1 MTPRSIRRAQER
13 KALKL
18 ARKAEKAALQN
29 REGEAAAAPVACEAP
44 PLAAKLATSLPLQR
58 VDQPHIRMA
67 DVAFLN
73 DSPSP
78 EILDEFSPELIAEA
92 NAVRERVWRRA
103 GLLPSQPGV
112 SNTKPAA
119 SPAPQAKTEPEALA
133 TNAVSSIQLA
143 ANRANSQLSTGA
155 TTPAGKQ
162 TVSFNAFRH
171 GLAGRFVILAS
182 ENENEF
188 KELYHG
194 LQHEHTPSTPTEHLL
209 IEGMAQ
215 HYWLAQRAL
224 GLQQFCFNEAGVCE
238 NDQQLALYLRYQTTH
253 DRAFHK
259 CLNDL
264 LKLRAEK
271 RKEQNGFVSQERKR
285 NEEARKEADEVRRQ
299 ARENRQQERHKWADL
314 MDSAKVDHQVLLN
327 MQLPGSEPFTKKA
340 IQRIIAVEKAAA

>member
-1 MTPRSIRRAQER
+1 MTPRSIRRAQEH
-13 KALKL
+13 KARKL
-18 ARKAEKAALQN
+18 ARKTERAAVQP
-29 REGEAAAAPVACEAP
+29 AAPEP
-44 PLAAKLATSLPLQR
+44 ISMK
-58 VDQPHIRMA
+58 DF
-67 DVAFLN
+67 AFLGE
-73 DSPSP
+73 PSL
-78 EILDEFSPELIAEA
+78 EILQEFSPELIAEA
-92 NAVRERVWRRA
+92 NAARERVWRRA
-103 GLLPSQPGV
+103 GL
-112 SNTKPAA
+112 A
-119 SPAPQAKTEPEALA
+119 SRATQVETEPEASA
-133 TNAVSSIQLA
+133 TYTVSPAQLA

-155 TTPAGKQ
+155 ITPEGKE

-171 GLAGRFVILAS
+171 GLAGRFVILPS

-194 LQHEHTPSTPTEHLL
+194 LQHEHKPSTPTEHLL

-224 GLQQFCFNEAGVCE
+224 GLQQACFNEVGACE

-253 DRAFHK
+253 ERAFHK

-271 RKEQNGFVSQERKR
+271 RKEQIGFVSQQH
-285 NEEARKEADEVRRQ
+285 KEADQARRQ

-327 MQLPGSEPFTKKA
+327 MQLPGSEPFTAKA
-340 IQRIIAVEKAAA
+340 IQRIIEVEKAAA